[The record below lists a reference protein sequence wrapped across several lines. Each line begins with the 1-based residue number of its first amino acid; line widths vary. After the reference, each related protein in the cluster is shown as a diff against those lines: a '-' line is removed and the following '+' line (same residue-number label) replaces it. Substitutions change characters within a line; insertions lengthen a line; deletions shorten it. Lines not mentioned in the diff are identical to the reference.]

1 MRTVKDG
8 RISVCG
14 GDGGRNS
21 GIGGDGDECC
31 D

>member
-21 GIGGDGDECC
+21 GIGGYSHEYC